1 MIQFNLLPDVKQ
13 EYLRS
18 RRTKQLVVLIA
29 FAASAVSV
37 TALVLL
43 LVSVKLIQV
52 KSMHDAD
59 RDITKYSNQLKA
71 LPDIDKILTVQNQLT
86 TLTGLHDD
94 KAVVSRIFGYLQQT
108 TPATVSLNSLT
119 IDYTAN
125 TMTVSGAATAL
136 DQVNVY
142 VDTLKQTTF
151 TTDQNSD
158 AAKAF
163 SNVVLSSFGRDD
175 KGSTFS
181 LTFAYN
187 PDIFNSA
194 NTVTLAVPHIITSPE
209 QQLFQSKA
217 GQ

>member
-13 EYLRS
+13 EYLKAQ
-18 RRTKQLVVLIA
+18 RTRQLVLLVA
-29 FAASAVSV
+29 FVASAVSV
-37 TALVLL
+37 TILVLL
-43 LVSVKLIQV
+43 LVSVKLVQQ
-52 KSMHDAD
+52 KSMRDAD

-71 LPDIDKILTVQNQLT
+71 LPDIDKILTVQNQLN

-94 KAVVSRIFGYLQQT
+94 KAVTSRTFGYLQQL
-108 TPATVSLNSLT
+108 TPSTVSLNSIA

-125 TMTVSGAATAL
+125 TINLSGVATAL

-151 TTDQNSD
+151 TTDKSD
-158 AAKAF
+158 AEDKAF
-163 SNVVLSSFGRDD
+163 SNVVLASFGRDD
-175 KGSTFS
+175 KGATFS
-181 LTFAYN
+181 LTLSYK
-187 PDIFNSA
+187 PEIFSSA
-194 NTVTLAVPHIITSPE
+194 GEVTLTVPQIVTGPQ